1 MKGRNLSQTDF
12 AKQVKGRCRVTR
24 DYEVNR
30 HLSHLI
36 CASASFLNLEDEWA
50 TLIRLKSPKYHAL

>member
-1 MKGRNLSQTDF
+1 
-12 AKQVKGRCRVTR
+12 VTR

-36 CASASFLNLEDEWA
+36 CAASFLNLEDEWF
-50 TLIRLKSPKYHAL
+50 THIRYQSPKYHAL